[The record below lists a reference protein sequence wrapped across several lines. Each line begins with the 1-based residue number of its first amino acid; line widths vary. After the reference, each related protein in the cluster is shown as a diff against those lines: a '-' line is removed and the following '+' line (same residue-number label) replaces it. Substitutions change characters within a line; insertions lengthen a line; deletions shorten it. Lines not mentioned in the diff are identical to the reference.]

1 MKELYQKIN
10 KEIESSG
17 KYEFATAELLNALLF
32 KFKSTDSIEEDFK
45 KLRSDYNHYWD
56 LIDELNIED
65 DLREILIDLFHK
77 INTYNIIDAL
87 LEVTKHKDRILA
99 LPKKYKKYFMP
110 VLKAIYDKPGI
121 TDVELEKKLET
132 KKNKFAKLLGDL
144 YRENLISKTYDDI
157 NNISYYFLTAM
168 GIRYFKLLNKESI
181 KND

>member
-1 MKELYQKIN
+1 MKELYQKITD
-10 KEIESSG
+10 EIAGSS
-17 KYEFATAELLNALLF
+17 KYEFATADLLNALLF
-32 KFKSTDSIEEDFK
+32 KYKSTDTIEKDFN
-45 KLRSDYNHYWD
+45 KLRSDYVHYWD
-56 LIDELNIED
+56 LLDELKLDD

-77 INTYNIIDAL
+77 IDTYNLIDAL

-110 VLKAIYDKPGI
+110 VVKAIHDTPGI
-121 TDVELEKKLET
+121 TDTELEKKLET

-144 YRENLISKTYDDI
+144 YRDNVVSKTYDDI

-168 GIRYFKLLNKESI
+168 GIRYFKLLNKEST

>member
-32 KFKSTDSIEEDFK
+32 KFKSPDSIEEDFK

-65 DLREILIDLFHK
+65 DLREILTDLFHK

>member
-32 KFKSTDSIEEDFK
+32 KFKSIDSIEEDFK

-65 DLREILIDLFHK
+65 DLREILTDLFHK

-132 KKNKFAKLLGDL
+132 EKNKFAKLLGDL